1 MPSTSSGRKKPSA
14 RATPRVQGVAPGSST
29 IGAEVREERLDPE
42 QRPFFRALEELLD
55 PDDVLALGRR
65 FGVIERARKLDLSA
79 LVEAT
84 ILALCGPDGIQTSV
98 SVLYEALGGTPVARS
113 SFYDW
118 FDAEF
123 ACLLGELA
131 QRAIAR
137 VQEVEQRRR
146 DRNREDRLLER
157 IANVRIVDSSS
168 QILSRL
174 CARWSPSTSTV
185 RPAGVKLHAIVAL
198 DSPIVHTYEVSPQ
211 RVHDSKQLS
220 DLDFAPGTLALYD
233 LGYVNHERERAM
245 IARGV
250 DILRRLKDSE
260 QPIVEAARAGLVRP
274 DALGKPLDSAILA
287 GDLAAEGIVDL
298 DVRMGTRAP
307 WQARLIGIPAPDGD
321 TRWFVTTLGVD
332 AIDAADA
339 QELYA
344 LRWEVEIIFKALK
357 SGLGLDQIR
366 ARRPDSLI
374 ALLHAKVIALALA
387 RLLHLSSL
395 PEADDILTP
404 LAISLV
410 LARMVPW
417 LLVLRARR
425 EDISLA
431 EQERRLLDSA
441 LRHAR
446 SRKRERDRRKS
457 VRMSKLQAKS

>member
-1 MPSTSSGRKKPSA
+1 MTGTSAGVKKPSA
-14 RATPRVQGVAPGSST
+14 RAARRVPGVVAMSRAGK
-29 IGAEVREERLDPE
+29 EERAEQLDRE
-42 QRPFFRALEELLD
+42 LQPFFHALEELLD

-84 ILALCGPDGIQTSV
+84 ILALCGPEGTQTSV
-98 SVLYEALGGTPVARS
+98 SLLYESLGGTPVARS

-118 FDAEF
+118 FDAEL

-146 DRNREDRLLER
+146 ERSREDRLLER
-157 IANVRIVDSSS
+157 ISDVRIIDSSS
-168 QILSRL
+168 QVLSRL

-185 RPAGVKLHAIVAL
+185 RPAGVKLHAIIAL
-198 DSPIVHTYEVSPQ
+198 DSPIVHAYQISPQ
-211 RVHDSKQLS
+211 RVHDSKHLAAT
-220 DLDFAPGTLALYD
+220 DFEPGTLALYD
-233 LGYVNHERERAM
+233 LGYVNHERESAM
-245 IARGV
+245 VERGV

-260 QPIVEAARAGLVRP
+260 QPVIEGARVGLVRP
-274 DALGKPLDSAILA
+274 EAFGKRLDDALLA
-287 GDLAAEGIVDL
+287 GDLAADGIIDV
-298 DVRMGTRAP
+298 DVRMGARNP
-307 WQARLIGIPAPDGD
+307 WHARLIGLPAPDGD
-321 TRWFVTTLGVD
+321 TRWFLTTLGPD

-344 LRWEVEIIFKALK
+344 LRWEVEIIIKALK
-357 SGLGLDQIR
+357 SALGLDEIR
-366 ARRPDSLI
+366 AHRPDSLI
-374 ALLHAKVIALALA
+374 ALLHAKVIALA
-387 RLLHLSSL
+387 RLLHLSTC
-395 PEADDILTP
+395 PDADDVLTP

-425 EDISLA
+425 SGISLA
-431 EQERRLLDSA
+431 EQERIFLESA

-457 VRMSKLQAKS
+457 LRMAKLKAKS